1 MKPNIPYTPSL
12 LPLDGIDYNLFH
24 RELTKATQAI
34 TKYSAALQSTKIDT
48 DLLLRISHV
57 LDYNFSIA
65 TIKTLNESTAVLTS
79 YEKDEEGEF
88 YNEITFKKK

>member
-1 MKPNIPYTPSL
+1 MVHIGKLIEEKLRQQGRSVSWFAGKLYYDRTNV
-12 LPLDGIDYNLFH
+12 
-24 RELTKATQAI
+24 
-34 TKYSAALQSTKIDT
+34 YSIFKKKSIDT